1 MSFPRTPSC
10 FCGGAFWKHFSTLW
24 GLSIAPM
31 EKDIIEHHLFTLNLW
46 VIFVIFSVWTR
57 AKWSQRFCVNCSIF
71 YLEIAYIVVTLFMK
85 WWCYTWSNPE
95 QDHYWLC
102 LYGRLYLSFQ
112 HFPWV
117 QHTHTHTRTP
127 VAVLRKSFSLERE
140 GGLQPQWEGCLWVL
154 DLIQFV
160 TELTSGGCWTEVIQG
175 KES

>member
-10 FCGGAFWKHFSTLW
+10 FCGGASWKHFSTLW

-117 QHTHTHTRTP
+117 QRTHTHTSSCAQKVIFIGEGRRTAATMRRML
-127 VAVLRKSFSLERE
+127 VGTWSHSVCDRAHIWWL
-140 GGLQPQWEGCLWVL
+140 L
-154 DLIQFV
+154 DW
-160 TELTSGGCWTEVIQG
+160 SH
-175 KES
+175 SR